1 MTSEML
7 DSRSRRMKTEGN
19 VWLLET
25 TTLIIDE
32 AHKLYGGHDLLP
44 TEKPDMRKLKSSL
57 LKSYQVSGSD
67 SVKLLLMTATPATS
81 DPMELV
87 KLINLCKEANEQIP
101 TSFEEFGQVFL
112 DDKGNFTEKGMELY
126 LNMTTGV
133 VSYLNRE
140 GDVREFA
147 QPKIELI
154 NIKMSERPVGDIKS
168 LKEEHDKN
176 VRSLKDILRQ
186 LDDSYNIFSRTKR
199 QQIKDEIKDQCGHL
213 KGEEYIH
220 CKNNPGAFVKVLEK
234 SIVDMGTKIND
245 IKSEHTNEIKKL
257 NDEFN
262 KVKMIYENN
271 ISQQHVIEKTC
282 KKDSKKK

>member
-1 MTSEML
+1 
-7 DSRSRRMKTEGN
+7 
-19 VWLLET
+19 
-25 TTLIIDE
+25 
-32 AHKLYGGHDLLP
+32 
-44 TEKPDMRKLKSSL
+44 
-57 LKSYQVSGSD
+57 
-67 SVKLLLMTATPATS
+67 MTATPATS